1 MQSVL
6 HDVSG
11 TYQQEAKAK
20 TKSHKGTAH
29 EDRQQRACPHQASLL
44 HARVMHQHSCRLFQ
58 DRIIMLRNCLLLP
71 GFSSLLL
78 PHLRQLVLE
87 DLLLCLVDANSGGVV

>member
-1 MQSVL
+1 
-6 HDVSG
+6 
-11 TYQQEAKAK
+11 
-20 TKSHKGTAH
+20 
-29 EDRQQRACPHQASLL
+29 
-44 HARVMHQHSCRLFQ
+44 MHQHSCRLFQ